1 MKLQVNGKLHNLD
14 KFNFHLN
21 TKFII
26 HGIETVNGYYT
37 TDEEDEEMYFF
48 PKWELI
54 GEKFP
59 FHIST
64 DGLDD
69 FETLIDDEFIEWY
82 DLVRVVGVHK
92 KSGEAF
98 IAERPE

>member
-1 MKLQVNGKLHNLD
+1 MKLKVNGKLHNLS
-14 KFNFHLN
+14 KFDFHAGA
-21 TKFII
+21 KFIV

-37 TDEEDEEMYFF
+37 TDEEDEKMYFF

-54 GEKFP
+54 SEKFP

-64 DGLDD
+64 DGLDS

-82 DLVRVVGVHK
+82 DLVRVVGVQK
-92 KSGEAF
+92 KSGEEF
-98 IAERPE
+98 IAEMPE